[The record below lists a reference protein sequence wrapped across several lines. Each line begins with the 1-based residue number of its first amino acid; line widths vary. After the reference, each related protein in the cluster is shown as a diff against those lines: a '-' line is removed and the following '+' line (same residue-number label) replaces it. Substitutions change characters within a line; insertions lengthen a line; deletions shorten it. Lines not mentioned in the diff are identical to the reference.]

1 MARKILP
8 KSRQRGSILAIVL
21 FAIIL
26 LLISGMG
33 VLTIGATTRIFS
45 IRTVADAAARS
56 AADTGV
62 TKAIHRMNA
71 GLYDGTWNP
80 NKNYLWEF
88 HKALPNSDAIY
99 SYFVA
104 RANWYY
110 GEVMPT
116 GDDPLIDF
124 FKSASA
130 TDGEYIVSSLGRYR
144 GSKRKIYATV
154 RLKGCGDTGVLVRDK
169 LVLKAGT
176 IVAGADSRNGPEID
190 PTVLTEIGTI
200 SIEPDDVVL
209 NNTVIV
215 QGNVQVGVNGDVD
228 IVIKDLG
235 ATTGLRYA
243 MPEEPEFPYVYPP
256 EISETFKAF
265 DVPIRINKKN
275 PPSPDPNVLHIDESW
290 NGRYTCIDLESNNK
304 TEKIVIPAG
313 NDVEL
318 HLTNTGT
325 GASKAGVMLGVNCEI
340 IIENGATLNLW
351 VDGNIRMGTD
361 SGFNNFGT
369 PPSLKI
375 WGYWREPLIG
385 QTWTLNTKSEYFGQV
400 YAPNADVIVNAKG
413 HVYGSFVGYTF
424 DMRNGGNLIYDG
436 ALKVVD
442 PDDPGVRFVLKRWHE

>member
-1 MARKILP
+1 MARKIF
-8 KSRQRGSILAIVL
+8 KKFKKHGSALAIVL

-33 VLTIGATTRIFS
+33 VLTIGQTTRIFS
-45 IRTVADAAARS
+45 IRTAADTAARS
-56 AADTGV
+56 AADTGI
-62 TKAIHRMNA
+62 TKAIHQMNTR
-71 GLYDGTWNP
+71 LYDGTWNP
-80 NKNYLWEF
+80 NKNYLYEF
-88 HKALPNSDAIY
+88 HKILPNSEGTY

-110 GEVMPT
+110 DEVMPT
-116 GDDPLIDF
+116 GDDLLIDF
-124 FKSASA
+124 FKSASGS
-130 TDGEYIVSSLGRYR
+130 DGEYIVSSLGRYAKAR
-144 GSKRKIYATV
+144 KRIYATV
-154 RLKGCGDTGVLVRDK
+154 RLKGCGDTGVLVRDQ

-176 IVAGADSRNGPEID
+176 VVAGANSRNGPDID
-190 PTVLTEIGTI
+190 PTVITEIGTI
-200 SIEPDDVVL
+200 STAPDDVVL

-256 EISETFKAF
+256 AISETFKAY
-265 DVPIRINKKN
+265 DVPIRIDRKN
-275 PPSPDPNVLHIDESW
+275 PPSPDPNVLYIDQSW
-290 NGRYTCIDLESNNK
+290 NGRYACIDLESNNQ

-318 HLTNTGT
+318 HLTNTGN
-325 GASKAGVMLGVNCEI
+325 GAAQAGIMLGVGCEI
-340 IIENGATLNLW
+340 IIEKGATLNLW
-351 VDGNIRMGTD
+351 VDGNIRSGVD
-361 SGFNNFGT
+361 SGFNNYGT
-369 PPSLKI
+369 PPDLKI

-413 HVYGSFVGYTF
+413 HVYGAFVGYTF
-424 DMRNGGNLIYDG
+424 DMRNGGNLIYDS

-442 PDDPGVRFVLKRWHE
+442 PDDPGVRFVLKRWYE